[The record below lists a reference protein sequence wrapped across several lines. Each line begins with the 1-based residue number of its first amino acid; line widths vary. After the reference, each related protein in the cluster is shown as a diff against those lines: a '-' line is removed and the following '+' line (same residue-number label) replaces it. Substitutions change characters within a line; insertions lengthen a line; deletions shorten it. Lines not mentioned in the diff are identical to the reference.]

1 MNMKSSEMLHILQ
14 QDPRF
19 TSLTLATLKSLR
31 LKHRFLFQ
39 NSTQADQEVARQ
51 TTYNVVLQHL
61 KSGQSARYGI
71 SYTHTIARMTAN
83 CFISR
88 DQIAEMNRQLDP
100 IGVASRTA
108 QAHRQ
113 RSRYRVKGPNRVW
126 SIDGHDKLTR
136 FGIEIY
142 GIIDAYSRFLIDCYV
157 GIGTR

>member
-1 MNMKSSEMLHILQ
+1 MLYILN
-14 QDPRF
+14 QDERF
-19 TSLTLATLKSLR
+19 SKLTLSTLKSLR

-39 NSTQADQEVARQ
+39 NSTKADQETAREIASQ
-51 TTYNVVLQHL
+51 VVLQHL
-61 KSGQSARYGI
+61 QSGQSARYGI
-71 SYTHTIARMTAN
+71 TYAHTIVRLTAK

-88 DQIAEMNRQLDP
+88 NEIAEMNRQLDP
-100 IGVASRTA
+100 IGVAARTA
-108 QAHRQ
+108 HAHRQ

-142 GIIDAYSRFLIDCYV
+142 GMIDAYSRFIIDCYV